1 MNVRNNR
8 GFTLIEI
15 IVVLMMIGIVGAVL
29 LSHVPSNK
37 NELIVW
43 TDVIKSHL
51 RYAQSRAMSGNL
63 IWGVQCDGSSYWLY
77 KVNEDTSITKVILP
91 VVYPEEDTVS
101 ADTIN
106 LSDLVQDMT
115 METFI
120 LSFDSLGTPHKD
132 LRAADGQELVS
143 GNPESEI
150 TVSLGENDNHITI
163 TPNTGFIP

>member
-15 IVVLMMIGIVGAVL
+15 IVVLMIIGIVGAVL
-29 LSHVPSNK
+29 VSRIPSNK

-51 RYAQSRAMSGNL
+51 RYAQSRAMSSNL
-63 IWGVQCDGSSYWLY
+63 IWGIQCDGSSYWLY
-77 KVNEDTSITKVILP
+77 KVNEDNSITKVILP
-91 VVYPEEDTVS
+91 VSYPEEDTVS

-106 LSDLVQDMT
+106 LSDLITDMT

-120 LSFDSLGTPHKD
+120 LSFDSWGTPHKD

-150 TVSLGENDNHITI
+150 TVSSGGNDSHITI
-163 TPNTGFIP
+163 TPKTGFIP